1 MAKIQN
7 TFTQGKMNKDL
18 DERLLP
24 VGQYRH
30 AMNVQVNTS
39 EGSDVGTIQ
48 NILGTNNNLPK
59 IGSGGDGV
67 CVGSI
72 ADEKNNHVYWF
83 TKLQSTGDNI
93 ISRYNT
99 DTDSHELVLVD
110 KNNILEF
117 TYENIIT
124 GINIVDDMLFFTDNI
139 SEPKKIN
146 ITRCIEG
153 TTDINTHTKLFVNGE
168 VVQDIVPATFGTPG
182 SATDVDLRKEH
193 ITVIK
198 KAPKYPPVLKMSSEL
213 PTGVFSGSTER
224 DFDTYGVNDT
234 LLINVALPANVDPN
248 SSFNIQQGD
257 IIVLQNYTTNVPDV
271 PLAEYVIRAEVLQ
284 IVSGTNPPSLNN
296 GLTLFSIKILSKSV
310 DTPSGLE
317 TYYMSL
323 LIDKKN
329 KFEFKFPRFAYR
341 YRYED
346 GEYSSFSP
354 FSEIAFLP
362 GGFDYHP
369 RKGYNI
375 GMTNKLTD
383 IYVTEFVTEDQ
394 PEDVVEID
402 LLYKESDSSSVYVVE
417 TLKPDNDEY
426 KVTNFDANNG
436 ILNLKRNGS
445 YLIKS
450 ETIYSLLPSNQILRP
465 YDNVPRFAKAQE
477 VVANRLIYGNYVQ
490 NYDLSP
496 RSENADYKTKLSVVL
511 QSENVNSS
519 FGVKSL
525 KSLRDYQVGVVYLDE
540 YGRQTPVLTTNT
552 STITVDKA
560 NADKSNKLRVQ
571 VSGGQQAP
579 SWAKGFKF
587 YVKETTGEYYNLA
600 MDRFYNAE
608 DGNIW
613 LAFPSVDRNKVDIET
628 FLILKKGSESDDLV
642 TAEAKYKIIAISNE
656 APDFIKEKFFP
667 LGSVVENSSNHL
679 FGSVSSLIGSRSVN
693 ILEDPNGG
701 FALKNGSLSH
711 IHEKVKS
718 KRVRIRFEGG
728 SNNQVSNYY
737 EVTTIGYE
745 PGSSDYP
752 VGEIKINIEENFGA
766 DVNFIFS
773 GGTISSGVRLVFEEI
788 KVVNSPKFDGRFFV
802 KIYNDASV
810 QQNIGVNQSTS
821 SKYQVLTS
829 RKLYYLSPNHI
840 ALHSLG
846 GTGAVNDPTYDP
858 NVYTFNDDYH
868 DNGIIIPSNINGND
882 WFRGIYSNSIPD
894 FWYKYTA
901 FFRNQHTFDINDRSS
916 SADASSFED
925 VWYIDGGLSTGT
937 FSNSNPINST
947 GTNHTNVS
955 VNYSS
960 HQGMGVT
967 NYSNS
972 SIIEIGFGGMQP
984 DPDKE
989 NQANSYA
996 SSQYVQ
1002 TLVPPNVQAAGNLST
1017 QGLTTG
1023 GSSIYA
1029 IGVEAKN
1036 EYYGLEQK
1044 EFVDPVM
1051 TVGTQ
1056 FRWKEDPNGTVYTIV
1071 GNNNPDWFLLRY
1083 NNGILNMGPPFASR
1097 TGLRPENWNRNFR
1110 ITLDKPMLWN
1120 PITDGALN
1128 GYSPN
1133 SIQALTSNGNLPS
1146 GVTSATFVTMEIVKQ
1161 VEEEVPLA
1169 SNPAIW
1175 ETEPKEKAE
1184 LDIYYEASN
1193 VYPVTLDEKSF
1204 SSIIKIGSVI
1214 SQDQSGTIITSIVS
1228 GHDGDDIIN
1237 ISSASAT
1244 FIAGVATITYNN
1256 TSLNITIVS
1265 MPQPGKV
1272 KISRNIHSSPIELE
1286 WFNCYSFGNGV
1297 ESNRIEDNFNKAF
1310 IDNGAIASA
1319 TLSDTSLIKEERRKY
1334 GLIFSGLYN
1343 TISNI
1348 NNLNQFIQA
1357 ENITKEINPT
1367 YGSIQKLFTR
1377 QTDLVTLCEDR
1388 IVKVLADKTAL
1399 FTADGENN
1407 VTSTSNVLG
1416 QTVPFVGSYGI
1427 SQNPES
1433 FASESYRAYFT
1444 DKQRGAVLRLSM
1456 DGLTPISD
1464 AGMRDWFGDNLK
1476 SAKYLIGSYDQDK
1489 SDYNITIF
1497 NDALVRTVGLSREID
1512 YTLSFDEEVR
1522 GWTSFKSFIPES
1534 GVSCS
1539 NKYYT
1544 FYKGDIFE
1552 HHAENSQR
1560 NNFYGDFEQ
1569 TLVSFIFNQEP
1580 SVVKEFRALVY
1591 EGSQSRI
1598 LSVYANN
1605 TYTDA
1610 NGNLLTSSNDN
1621 YKNLI
1626 AKDGWYAQKLET
1638 DLEKGM
1644 IPYFIEREKKWFNY
1658 IRGNEIDY
1666 SQGKLV
1672 VDTSKFSVQGIGF
1685 ANDIQSTV
1693 APPPPPPPP
1702 PVTVT
1707 GCTDPLADNYDPNA
1721 TVDDGSC
1728 IYIAQP
1734 PGPSGPPTPIPPC
1747 SHTFSST
1754 MVVITYDSN
1763 TEKLSYTFTIDAPT
1777 GGVVDANGNQ
1787 NYRYEAL
1794 YMIDGFGSQTVK
1806 SLVNATNTLNNTPG
1820 MVDGT
1825 YVGSLTI
1832 QDEQVITN
1840 DYVGY
1845 LPMPAGNRLVF
1856 ITVRVYD
1863 ENHPTNDP
1871 LYIQAN
1877 PSVSSCFVIQA
1888 MQFPITATVPTPPL
1902 IPGSLSLTQNT
1913 VNSPLYPHNGTDTY
1927 VFIAFPVLVSGGVP
1941 FAPPNAPYNYPGNNL
1956 EYATIDSNGVVGA
1969 YTPVTNLSNNLW
1981 GLVSTS
1987 FQTGTSTVGFTYSWS
2002 ELQLLA
2008 NVRVRITVLDSTGA
2022 SVTYS
2027 TDIQLINPE

>member
-99 DTDSHELVLVD
+99 DTNVHELVLVD
-110 KNNILEF
+110 KNKILEF
-117 TYENIIT
+117 TYVNIIT
-124 GINIVDDMLFFTDNI
+124 GINIIDDMLFFTDNI

-153 TTDINTHTKLFVNGE
+153 TVDINTHTKLFVNGE
-168 VVQDIVPATFGTPG
+168 VVQDIVPATVGTPS

-198 KAPKYPPVLKMSSEL
+198 KAPKYPPVLKMSSEI
-213 PTGVFSGSTER
+213 PTGVFSGSTEVN
-224 DFDTYGVNDT
+224 FDSHNVDDT
-234 LLINVALPANVDPN
+234 LLINIALPTNVDPN
-248 SSFNIQQGD
+248 SSFNIQAGD
-257 IIVLQNYTTNVPDV
+257 TIVLQNYTTNIPSV
-271 PLAEYVIRAEVLQ
+271 PLVSYVIRAEVLQ
-284 IVSGTNPPSLNN
+284 IATGTNPPSLNN

-310 DTPSGLE
+310 DTPLGDQ

-323 LIDKKN
+323 LVEEKN

-354 FSEIAFLP
+354 FSEIAFIP

-369 RKGYNI
+369 RKGYNL

-383 IYVTEFVTEDQ
+383 ISITEFVTEDQ

-402 LLYKESDSSSVYVVE
+402 LLYKESDSSSVYVLE

-426 KVTNFDANNG
+426 NVVNFDASSS
-436 ILNLKRNGS
+436 LDLKRNGS
-445 YLIKS
+445 YLVKS

-477 VVANRLIYGNYVQ
+477 VIANRLIYGNYVQ

-496 RSENADYKTKLSVVL
+496 RSENADYKTQLNVVL
-511 QSENVNSS
+511 KSENISSS
-519 FGVKSL
+519 FGIKSL
-525 KSLRDYQVGVVYLDE
+525 KSLRDYQVGIVYLDE

-552 STITVDKA
+552 STVAVDKV

-571 VSGGQQAP
+571 VTGGQTAP

-600 MDRFYNAE
+600 MDRFYDAE

-628 FLILKKGSESDDLV
+628 FLILKKGSDSDDLV
-642 TAEAKYKIIAISNE
+642 ATEAKYKIIAISNE
-656 APDFIKEKFFP
+656 APDFIKEKSFP
-667 LGSVVENSSNHL
+667 LGSVVENATNDL
-679 FGSVSSLIGSRSVN
+679 FGSVSTLEGSRSVT
-693 ILEDPNGG
+693 IEADTSIG

-718 KRVRIRFEGG
+718 KRVRIRFEGV
-728 SNNQVSNYY
+728 NNQVSNYY
-737 EVTTIGYE
+737 EITTIGYE
-745 PGSSDYP
+745 PDSSNYP

-766 DVNFIFS
+766 DVNFIFDNVTN
-773 GGTISSGVRLVFEEI
+773 TISSGVKLVFEEI

-840 ALHSLG
+840 GLHSLG
-846 GTGAVNDPTYDP
+846 NTSAVDDP
-858 NVYTFNDDYH
+858 NYNPNTTTFNDNYH
-868 DNGIIIPSNINGND
+868 DNGIIIPSNINPQD
-882 WFRGIYSNSIPD
+882 YSRGFYSGAIPE

-916 SADASSFED
+916 SADESSFED
-925 VWYIDGGLSTGT
+925 VWYIDGGQSVGT
-937 FSNSNPINST
+937 FSNTNPLNST
-947 GTNHTNVS
+947 GTNHTNVTI
-955 VNYSS
+955 NQFS

-972 SIIEIGFGGMQP
+972 SIIEIGFGGLQP
-984 DPDKE
+984 DPSKE
-989 NQANSYA
+989 DSPNSYA
-996 SSQYVQ
+996 GTQYVSGLSQ
-1002 TLVPPNVQAAGNLST
+1002 PNVQAAGNLST
-1017 QGLTTG
+1017 QGWTVG
-1023 GSSIYA
+1023 SSSIYA

-1044 EFVDPVM
+1044 EFVDPIM

-1083 NNGILNMGPPFASR
+1083 NNGLQR
-1097 TGLRPENWNRNFR
+1097 TGYRPENWNRNFR

-1120 PITDGALN
+1120 PIIDGALN

-1133 SIQALTSNGNLPS
+1133 SIQALINNNNLPS
-1146 GVTSATFVTMEIVKQ
+1146 NVTSATFVTMEIVKQ
-1161 VEEEVPLA
+1161 IDEEVPLA
-1169 SNPAIW
+1169 TNPAIW
-1175 ETEPKEKAE
+1175 ETEPKEKTE
-1184 LDIYYEASN
+1184 LDVYYEASN

-1214 SQDQSGTIITSIVS
+1214 SQDQSGTIITSTVS
-1228 GHDGDDIIN
+1228 GHVGNDIITIN
-1237 ISSASAT
+1237 SASAA
-1244 FIAGVATITYNN
+1244 FDDDIATITYNN
-1256 TSLNITIVS
+1256 ISLNVTILS
-1265 MPQPGKV
+1265 TPRPNQV
-1272 KISRNIHSSPIELE
+1272 KISRNIHNSPIELE

-1343 TISNI
+1343 TVSNI

-1377 QTDLVTLCEDR
+1377 QTDLVTLCEDKV
-1388 IVKVLADKTAL
+1388 VKVLANKTAL

-1407 VTSTSNVLG
+1407 VTSTSDVLG

-1497 NDALVRTVGLSREID
+1497 NDALVRATGLSREID

-1552 HHAENSQR
+1552 HHAENSER

-1605 TYTDA
+1605 TYEDA

-1621 YKNLI
+1621 YKNLVD
-1626 AKDGWYAQKLET
+1626 KDGWYAQKLET

-1644 IPYFIEREKKWFNY
+1644 IPYFVEREKKWFNY

-1672 VDTSKFSVQGIGF
+1672 LDTSKFSVQGIGF
-1685 ANDIQSTV
+1685 ADKIESTV
-1693 APPPPPPPP
+1693 TPPPPTTGPPT
-1702 PVTVT
+1702 VTVT
-1707 GCTDPLADNYDPNA
+1707 GCTDPQATNYDPTA

-1728 IYIAQP
+1728 VYAPPVPCNIAWSNTNFQTDWDVELNYDSTSSELETNIKMYSAT
-1734 PGPSGPPTPIPPC
+1734 GGALGVNGSQNFEYEVTYQISNIMSSGA
-1747 SHTFSST
+1747 
-1754 MVVITYDSN
+1754 VITD
-1763 TEKLSYTFTIDAPT
+1763 
-1777 GGVVDANGNQ
+1777 
-1787 NYRYEAL
+1787 
-1794 YMIDGFGSQTVK
+1794 
-1806 SLVNATNTLNNTPG
+1806 ATNDLNNYPS

-1825 YVGSLTI
+1825 FTSRYDIESIHDISGDVSNLPLNPGTYNAFITLKAKDLNNPNPNSCTVVTGFSRLFTVGST
-1832 QDEQVITN
+1832 
-1840 DYVGY
+1840 
-1845 LPMPAGNRLVF
+1845 
-1856 ITVRVYD
+1856 
-1863 ENHPTNDP
+1863 
-1871 LYIQAN
+1871 
-1877 PSVSSCFVIQA
+1877 
-1888 MQFPITATVPTPPL
+1888 TPPL
-1902 IPGSLSLTQNT
+1902 IPG
-1913 VNSPLYPHNGTDTY
+1913 
-1927 VFIAFPVLVSGGVP
+1927 P
-1941 FAPPNAPYNYPGNNL
+1941 FYNM
-1956 EYATIDSNGVVGA
+1956 
-1969 YTPVTNLSNNLW
+1969 
-1981 GLVSTS
+1981 
-1987 FQTGTSTVGFTYSWS
+1987 
-2002 ELQLLA
+2002 LLA
-2008 NVRVRITVLDSTGA
+2008 NTNTSSTVRVFFNPPTGGTA
-2022 SVTYS
+2022 PYSYFNAQWRETDVNGNVISGMTGTYS
-2027 TDIQLINPE
+2027 PVQQASGVNWSPQPGFSNAGNFIWTWPQNQTTAYVTVEYDISDSSTPQQTVTSSQTITLTRPI

>member
-24 VGQYRH
+24 IGQYRH

-59 IGSGGDGV
+59 IGLRSDGV

-83 TKLQSTGDNI
+83 TKIQSTGDNI

-99 DTDSHELVLVD
+99 DTNIHELVLVD
-110 KNNILEF
+110 KNDILEF

-124 GINIVDDMLFFTDNI
+124 GINIIDDMLFFTDNI

-153 TTDINTHTKLFVNGE
+153 TVDINTHTKLFVNGE

-198 KAPKYPPVLKMSSEL
+198 KAPKYPPVLKMSSEI
-213 PTGVFSGSTER
+213 PTGVFSGSTEI
-224 DFDTYGVNDT
+224 DFDTYNVDNT
-234 LLINVALPANVDPN
+234 LIINVALPANVDPN
-248 SSFNIQQGD
+248 SSFNIQQGN
-257 IIVLQNYTTNVPDV
+257 IIVLQNYTTSVPNVPLVD
-271 PLAEYVIRAEVLQ
+271 YVIRAEVLQ
-284 IVSGTNPPSLNN
+284 VVSGTNPPSLNN

-310 DTPSGLE
+310 NTPSGTQ

-323 LIDKKN
+323 LLEEKN

-354 FSEIAFLP
+354 FSEIAFIP
-362 GGFDYHP
+362 GNFDYHP
-369 RKGYNI
+369 RKGYNL
-375 GMTNKLTD
+375 GMTNRLTD

-402 LLYKESDSSSVYVVE
+402 LLYKESDSSSIYVLE

-426 KVTNFDANNG
+426 QVVNFDANNA
-436 ILNLKRNGS
+436 LDLKRNGS
-445 YLIKS
+445 YLVKS

-477 VVANRLIYGNYVQ
+477 IIANRIVYGNYVQ

-496 RSENADYKTKLSVVL
+496 RSENADYKTQLNVILK
-511 QSENVNSS
+511 SENVNSS

-525 KSLRDYQVGVVYLDE
+525 KSLRDYQVGIVYLDE

-552 STITVDKA
+552 STVAVDKV

-571 VSGGQQAP
+571 VTGGQTAP

-600 MDRFYNAE
+600 MDRFYDAE

-642 TAEAKYKIIAISNE
+642 TTEAKYKIIAISNE
-656 APDFIKEKFFP
+656 APDFIKEKSFP
-667 LGSVVENSSNHL
+667 LGSVVENASNDF
-679 FGSVSSLIGSRSVN
+679 FGTVSSLEGSRSIT
-693 ILEDPNGG
+693 ILADPNGG

-718 KRVRIRFEGG
+718 KRVRVRFEGV
-728 SNNQVSNYY
+728 NNQVSNYY
-737 EVTTIGYE
+737 EITTIGYE
-745 PGSSDYP
+745 PDPNGIDYP
-752 VGEIKINIEENFGA
+752 LNKIEINIEESFGA

-773 GGTISSGVRLVFEEI
+773 GGVISSATTLVFEEI

-802 KIYNDASV
+802 KIHNDASV
-810 QQNIGVNQSTS
+810 QENIGVNQSSS

-846 GTGAVNDPTYDP
+846 GTGAVNDPNYSP
-858 NVYTFNDDYH
+858 NTTTFNDNYH
-868 DNGIIIPSNINGND
+868 DNGIIIPSNINPND
-882 WFRGIYSNSIPD
+882 YFRGIYSATIPE

-901 FFRNQHTFDINDRSS
+901 FFRNQPTFDINDRSS

-925 VWYIDGGLSTGT
+925 VWYIDGGLSVGSFTNT
-937 FSNSNPINST
+937 TPANST
-947 GTNHTNVS
+947 GTNHTNVPINQS
-955 VNYSS
+955 Q
-960 HQGMGVT
+960 HLGMGVT
-967 NYSNS
+967 NYANS
-972 SIIEIGFGGMQP
+972 SIMEIGFGGLQP
-984 DPDKE
+984 DPSKE
-989 NQANSYA
+989 VQPNSYA
-996 SSQYVQ
+996 GTQIALISPGGSI
-1002 TLVPPNVQAAGNLST
+1002 QASVKTAGNLST
-1017 QGLTTG
+1017 RGWTTG
-1023 GSSIYA
+1023 SSSIYA

-1044 EFVDPVM
+1044 EFVDPIM

-1071 GNNNPDWFLLRY
+1071 GNNDPDWFLLRY
-1083 NNGILNMGPPFASR
+1083 DNGINNRLEPIGY
-1097 TGLRPENWNRNFR
+1097 RPENWNRNFR
-1110 ITLDKPMLWN
+1110 ITLNKPMLWN
-1120 PITDGALN
+1120 PIVDGALN

-1133 SIQALTSNGNLPS
+1133 SIQALTSNSNLPS

-1161 VEEEVPLA
+1161 VDEEVPLA
-1169 SNPAIW
+1169 ANPAIW

-1184 LDIYYEASN
+1184 LNVYYEASN

-1204 SSIIKIGSVI
+1204 SSIIKIGSTI
-1214 SQDQSGTIITSIVS
+1214 SQDQNGTIITSTVT

-1244 FIAGVATITYNN
+1244 FNADVATITYNN
-1256 TSLNITIVS
+1256 ISLNVTIVN
-1265 MPQPGKV
+1265 MPQQGKV

-1377 QTDLVTLCEDR
+1377 QTDLVTLCEDKV
-1388 IVKVLADKTAL
+1388 VKVLANKTAL

-1464 AGMRDWFGDNLK
+1464 AGMKDWFGDNLK
-1476 SAKYLIGSYDQDK
+1476 SANYLIGSYDQDK
-1489 SDYNITIF
+1489 NDYNITIV
-1497 NDALVRTVGLSREID
+1497 NDTLVKTTGLSREID

-1544 FYKGDIFE
+1544 FYKGNIFE
-1552 HHAENSQR
+1552 HHAENSER
-1560 NNFYGDFEQ
+1560 NNFYGNFEQ

-1621 YKNLI
+1621 YKNLVD
-1626 AKDGWYAQKLET
+1626 KDGWYAQKLET
-1638 DLEKGM
+1638 DLEKGI
-1644 IPYFIEREKKWFNY
+1644 IPYFVKRENKWFNY

-1672 VDTSKFSVQGIGF
+1672 LDTSKFSVQGIGF
-1685 ANDIQSTV
+1685 ASDIQSTV
-1693 APPPPPPPP
+1693 TPLGPLTPPS
-1702 PVTVT
+1702 VTVT
-1707 GCTDPLADNYDPNA
+1707 GCTDPLADNYNPNA

-1728 IYIAQP
+1728 VYIAQP
-1734 PGPSGPPTPIPPC
+1734 PVGTPVVVPSDGPIIDLNENPIEPVLDDSNQNVNTIQTQNINTTQTQNIIQPVNPLLPG
-1747 SHTFSST
+1747 SFNLVQDKTIPFVPSSNNYTFIGIGFSS
-1754 MVVITYDSN
+1754 MVSGGTLPYNYLLTDLKYAEVDVN
-1763 TEKLSYTFTIDAPT
+1763 GNVGTFT
-1777 GGVVDANGNQ
+1777 
-1787 NYRYEAL
+1787 
-1794 YMIDGFGSQTVK
+1794 TV
-1806 SLVNATNTLNNTPG
+1806 TP
-1820 MVDGT
+1820 
-1825 YVGSLTI
+1825 
-1832 QDEQVITN
+1832 
-1840 DYVGY
+1840 
-1845 LPMPAGNRLVF
+1845 
-1856 ITVRVYD
+1856 
-1863 ENHPTNDP
+1863 
-1871 LYIQAN
+1871 
-1877 PSVSSCFVIQA
+1877 
-1888 MQFPITATVPTPPL
+1888 
-1902 IPGSLSLTQNT
+1902 
-1913 VNSPLYPHNGTDTY
+1913 
-1927 VFIAFPVLVSGGVP
+1927 SGGVP
-1941 FAPPNAPYNYPGNNL
+1941 PSNFTSSANASVNSGVPITHQLYYWQTGVNAQTL
-1956 EYATIDSNGVVGA
+1956 RFEMTVTDSNS
-1969 YTPVTNLSNNLW
+1969 TPNFVT
-1981 GLVSTS
+1981 
-1987 FQTGTSTVGFTYSWS
+1987 FT
-2002 ELQLLA
+2002 ED
-2008 NVRVRITVLDSTGA
+2008 ITLYRD
-2022 SVTYS
+2022 
-2027 TDIQLINPE
+2027 